1 MIAAGTTIRGQVS
14 GDEDLVVEGRI
25 EGSVRLSKNLTITGS
40 GVLLAQ
46 IEAKAVGVAGQIT
59 GNIIATEALALEA
72 GALVVGDITTP
83 RLIIED
89 GARFKGRVTM
99 NVDIPPLAAAPPPP
113 IPSGAERAISSAI
126 LKTSLCA
133 NSGAHPHGEYCHRQ
147 HPHD

>member
-14 GDEDLVVEGRI
+14 GDEDLIVEGRI
-25 EGSVRLSKNLTITGS
+25 EGSIRLSKNLTITGS

-99 NVDIPPLAAAPPPP
+99 NVDIPALAAAPLPDPK
-113 IPSGAERAISSAI
+113 R
-126 LKTSLCA
+126 
-133 NSGAHPHGEYCHRQ
+133 R
-147 HPHD
+147 